1 MLVMFVPEK
10 ISPSLKPPPILDP
23 LPSSANAGLISP
35 SVPEGG
41 SSGALIAGGEVLA
54 AYGILVNS

>member
-1 MLVMFVPEK
+1 MKK
-10 ISPSLKPPPILDP
+10 ISPRPILPPILGP

-54 AYGILVNS
+54 AYGILANS